1 MEIGDRLKEI
11 RKTLK
16 LTQADF
22 GEKMGLKPTAIGQ
35 MENGTRNVTDRT
47 LILLEEKYN
56 VNSDYLLYGNG
67 GMFIQSN
74 TFSLDEYA
82 RTNGLTERD
91 RVIIRE
97 FMALDPS
104 AKDAVYNMLE
114 KVFLSEE
121 WHGNTPV
128 NYYNEITKDPKEF
141 EKEFQPIE
149 PKENKII

>member
-121 WHGNTPV
+121 WHGNTSV